1 MTKVAVVAHSGK
13 TLGDGLL
20 GLRRALEERGVDKP
34 LWAEVPKSR
43 KAPKQVERALEWGAD
58 VVFAWG
64 GDGLVQQCLNE
75 LAGTDAALAIVP
87 AGTAN
92 LLATNLEIPKDI
104 EKAVEIGL
112 TGGRRRLDVGR
123 LNGERFGVMAG
134 AGFDASMI
142 SDADGTLKDH
152 LGRAA
157 YVWTGAR
164 ALRTKPFKAK
174 IAIDGASWYSGK
186 ASCILVGNV
195 GHLSGGVEVFER
207 AEPDDGMLDIGV
219 VTADGLMQWGRTLAR
234 TAAGHPD
241 RSPFVRVTSGRK
253 FDVKLD
259 RKVRYELDGGD
270 RVKTKELKVRIEP
283 KAVTICVPRA
293 A

>member
-34 LWAEVPKSR
+34 FWAEVPKSR

-58 VVFAWG
+58 LLFAWG

-92 LLATNLEIPKDI
+92 LLATNLGIPKDI
-104 EKAVEIGL
+104 DEALDIGL
-112 TGGRRRLDVGR
+112 TGERRRLDVGR

-195 GHLSGGVEVFER
+195 GHLFGGVEVFER

-219 VTADGLMQWGRTLAR
+219 VTAAGLVQWGRTLAR

>member
-34 LWAEVPKSR
+34 FWAEVPKSR

-104 EKAVEIGL
+104 DEAVDIGL

-195 GHLSGGVEVFER
+195 GHLFGGVEVFER

>member
-1 MTKVAVVAHSGK
+1 MSRVAVIAHAGK
-13 TLGDGLL
+13 TLGDGLP
-20 GLRRALEERGVDKP
+20 GLRRALEEHDVPDP
-34 LWAEVPKSR
+34 FWAEVPKSR

-58 VVFAWG
+58 LVFAWG
-64 GDGLVQQCLNE
+64 GDGLVQRCLDVI
-75 LAGTDAALAIVP
+75 AGTNAALAIVP

-92 LLATNLEIPKDI
+92 LLASNLGIPKDI
-104 EKAVEIGL
+104 EQAVATGL
-112 TGGRRRLDVGR
+112 DGERRQLDVGR

-142 SDADGTLKDH
+142 HDADGTLKDR

-164 ALRTKPFKAK
+164 NLRARPFKAR
-174 IAIDGASWYSGK
+174 IEIDGESWFRGK

-195 GHLSGGVEVFER
+195 GHLFGGVEVFDR
-207 AEPDDGMLDIGV
+207 AEPDDGRLDIGV
-219 VTADGLMQWGRTLAR
+219 VTADGVMQWGRTLAR
-234 TAAGHPD
+234 TAVGNPE
-241 RSPFVRVTSGRK
+241 RSPFVRVGSGRK

-270 RVKTKELKVRIEP
+270 RLKVKELKVRVEP
-283 KAVTICVPRA
+283 KAVTICVPGA
-293 A
+293 E